1 MANHIAAI
9 HTLKSKLRLSDDDYR
24 ALLCNITG
32 KRSSKALSAAELL
45 RVRNHMQALGEHMGV
60 LVAQRQRPLPAETF
74 AKAKAAASPRER
86 KVWALWHRL
95 HRDGVVRDASARS
108 LRGFV
113 ERQTGGVSDLRF
125 CNAVQ
130 LDAVIEA
137 LKDWQRRGASGVHA

>member
-1 MANHIAAI
+1 MA
-9 HTLKSKLRLSDDDYR
+9 SPQRR
-24 ALLCNITG
+24 AGCEA
-32 KRSSKALSAAELL
+32 RY
-45 RVRNHMQALGEHMGV
+45 
-60 LVAQRQRPLPAETF
+60 LV
-74 AKAKAAASPRER
+74 ASPRER
-86 KVWALWHRL
+86 KVWALWHQL